1 MTVVIMAA
9 AVLVIAAALL
19 IGYKRYWP
27 VNVKRISL
35 EEAAGHP
42 VIDVR
47 DWQEANRL
55 PLEGA
60 ELIPCGYIPRNA
72 GKFGGQEVYIAAA
85 SAVER
90 NFSVRLLKK
99 YNIHVKGFICMDGSL

>member
-1 MTVVIMAA
+1 MAVVITAV
-9 AVLVIAAALL
+9 AVLILAEVLL

-27 VNVKRISL
+27 VKVKRIL
-35 EEAAGHP
+35 PEEADGHP

-99 YNIHVKGFICMDGSL
+99 YNIRVKGFICMDGSI

>member
-1 MTVVIMAA
+1 MAVFIIT
-9 AVLVIAAALL
+9 AVLVTAVLL

-27 VNVKRISL
+27 VNVQRISPD
-35 EEAAGHP
+35 EAAGHP

-47 DWQEANRL
+47 DWQEAGRL
-55 PLEGA
+55 PLAGA
-60 ELIPCGYIPRNA
+60 EHIPCGYIPRNA

-85 SAVER
+85 SAMER

-99 YNIHVKGFICMDGSL
+99 YNIHVKGFICMNESV

>member
-9 AVLVIAAALL
+9 AVLAITAALL

-27 VNVKRISL
+27 VNVKRISP

-47 DWQEANRL
+47 DWQEANRM